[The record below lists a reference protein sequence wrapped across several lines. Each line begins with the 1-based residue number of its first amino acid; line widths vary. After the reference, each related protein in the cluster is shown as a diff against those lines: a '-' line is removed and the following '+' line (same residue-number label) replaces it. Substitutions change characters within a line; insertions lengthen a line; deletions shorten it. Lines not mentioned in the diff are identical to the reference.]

1 MDNSSEESKQYQRG
15 EIGLN
20 QGGRGT
26 SEEPYSSFQTSEK
39 ASLSESKEEIVV
51 LRDKKKQT
59 IKKSKTT
66 KD

>member
-51 LRDKKKQT
+51 LRDKKK
-59 IKKSKTT
+59 
-66 KD
+66 